1 MRSPAALS
9 ATHARDGEAAA
20 PTIAAVRRSLARS
33 FRAQRAS
40 THPNSM
46 RVFLSV
52 MRLASTRRRSRRRA
66 QRMLEREARDAI
78 EALARRR
85 FAREPVARIV
95 GSKEFWSL
103 KLSLTEATLVPR
115 PESETVVEAAL
126 AAIDAQG
133 PRTRLRR
140 IADLGTGSGAL
151 LLALMRELPG
161 AFGVGT
167 DTSPR
172 ALMVRARERAAARR
186 GAGGVHRLRHGRRAL
201 RTVRPDRVQSAV
213 HQIRR
218 HRCAR
223 PRGARFRSARGARW
237 RARRARLL
245 SRDCRRSAG
254 AARARRRSRRR
265 TRRRAGAGRRP
276 HCSRR
281 RGLRRGRPAPI
292 FMGCLARCL
301 RQNGRETGHERQA
314 LLVGKPQQKSTWNI
328 RRNRLACAH
337 GIGPR

>member
-9 ATHARDGEAAA
+9 ATHARDGEATA

-33 FRAQRAS
+33 FRAAGVDS
-40 THPNSM
+40 PELDA
-46 RVFLSV
+46 RVLV
-52 MRLASTRRRSRRRA
+52 GHALGLDQAALAVA
-66 QRMLEREARDAI
+66 GARMLEREARDAI
-78 EALARRR
+78 DALARRR

-172 ALMVRARERAAARR
+172 ALMVARANARRLGLMPVAFIACDIAAALCGPFDLIVSNPPYIRSGDIDALAPEVR
-186 GAGGVHRLRHGRRAL
+186 DFDPRTALDGGPDGLDCFRAIAAAVPALLAPDGVLVVELGAGQAPAAAALFAAAGLAPGPPRTDLHGVPRAL
-201 RTVRPDRVQSAV
+201 PATK
-213 HQIRR
+213 
-218 HRCAR
+218 R
-223 PRGARFRSARGARW
+223 PRN
-237 RARRARLL
+237 RA
-245 SRDCRRSAG
+245 
-254 AARARRRSRRR
+254 
-265 TRRRAGAGRRP
+265 
-276 HCSRR
+276 
-281 RGLRRGRPAPI
+281 
-292 FMGCLARCL
+292 
-301 RQNGRETGHERQA
+301 
-314 LLVGKPQQKSTWNI
+314 
-328 RRNRLACAH
+328 
-337 GIGPR
+337 

>member
-33 FRAQRAS
+33 FRAAGVDL
-40 THPNSM
+40 PELDA
-46 RVFLSV
+46 RVLV
-52 MRLASTRRRSRRRA
+52 GHALGLDQAALAA
-66 QRMLEREARDAI
+66 AGARMLDREARDAI

-133 PRTRLRR
+133 PRARLRR

-172 ALMVRARERAAARR
+172 ALMVARANARRLGVTPAAFIACDMAAALCGPFDLIVSNPPYIRSGDINALAPEVRDFDPRAALD
-186 GAGGVHRLRHGRRAL
+186 GGPDGLDCFRAIAA
-201 RTVRPDRVQSAV
+201 AV
-213 HQIRR
+213 
-218 HRCAR
+218 
-223 PRGARFRSARGARW
+223 P
-237 RARRARLL
+237 
-245 SRDCRRSAG
+245 G

-265 TRRRAGAGRRP
+265 TRRRASAGRG
-276 HCSRR
+276 HIV
-281 RGLRRGRPAPI
+281 RGG
-292 FMGCLARCL
+292 G
-301 RQNGRETGHERQA
+301 
-314 LLVGKPQQKSTWNI
+314 
-328 RRNRLACAH
+328 ACAVAAPH
-337 GIGPR
+337 RSSWGASRAACDKTAAKPGMSGRHCLWENRSKKALGISAGTD